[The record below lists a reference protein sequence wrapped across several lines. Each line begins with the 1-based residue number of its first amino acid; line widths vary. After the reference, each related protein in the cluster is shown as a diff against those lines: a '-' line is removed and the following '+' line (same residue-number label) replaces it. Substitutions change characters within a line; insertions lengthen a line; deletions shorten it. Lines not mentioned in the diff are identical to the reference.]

1 MKKGFTLIELLVVIA
16 IIAILAGMLLPA
28 LNSARQR
35 ARTSAC
41 QANLKQYVFFA
52 LLYADDYND
61 YVLPH
66 SLSYA
71 GFEAKKSDSYADG
84 HHRLAPYQIFRDIGY
99 AEKWTASTS
108 KSIFIC
114 PASKIGTSVWHNL
127 YNGRVYG
134 IPLGLTFA
142 TKKDLQSG
150 VKSIAKL
157 QKVKNPSKQAY
168 CSVNKAYDAMIE
180 NLTAAHE
187 GRLENIINA
196 YNAEENIN
204 NLRNIFRDTII
215 DAVDSGEK
223 NYPTSVYYMDVMNEY
238 ERMGDFMINIS
249 QNLEKAFR
257 A

>member
-1 MKKGFTLIELLVVIA
+1 MKKTFTLIELLVVIA

-41 QANLKQYVFFA
+41 QANLKNYVFFA

-71 GFEAKKSDSYADG
+71 GIEAKKSDGYADG

-99 AEKWTASTS
+99 VENWTASTS

-114 PASKIGTSVWHNL
+114 PASKIGTAVWNNL

-134 IPLGLTFA
+134 IPLGLSFA

-168 CSVNKAYDAMIE
+168 CSDS
-180 NLTAAHE
+180 
-187 GRLENIINA
+187 INTDYEYA
-196 YNAEENIN
+196 ISGITYKTTP
-204 NLRNIFRDTII
+204 D
-215 DAVDSGEK
+215 DSGGIAWSQHAELV
-223 NYPTSVYYMDVMNEY
+223 NIANLSGGVTSVKQKGKENVFTNGTSLYAATDAELLSRYYWGE
-238 ERMGDFMINIS
+238 
-249 QNLEKAFR
+249 
-257 A
+257 

>member
-1 MKKGFTLIELLVVIA
+1 MKKTFTLIELLVVIA

-61 YVLPH
+61 YVLPN

-71 GFEAKKSDSYADG
+71 GIEAKKIDGYADG
-84 HHRLAPYQIFRDIGY
+84 HHRLAPYHVFRDIGY
-99 AEKWTASTS
+99 VEKWTASTS

-134 IPLGLTFA
+134 IPLGLSFA
-142 TKKDLQSG
+142 TKKDLQKG
-150 VKSIAKL
+150 VKSIPKL

-168 CSVNKAYDAMIE
+168 CSDSINTNYEYANYNITYK
-180 NLTAAHE
+180 TAP
-187 GRLENIINA
+187 
-196 YNAEENIN
+196 
-204 NLRNIFRDTII
+204 D
-215 DAVDSGEK
+215 DSGGIAWSQHAALV
-223 NYPTSVYYMDVMNEY
+223 NFANLSGGVTSIKQKGTENAFTSSKSLYSETDTELLARYYWGE
-238 ERMGDFMINIS
+238 
-249 QNLEKAFR
+249 
-257 A
+257 